1 MRFQFASR
9 TAQRVTINWMRGRRS
24 LNWGSIERARRE
36 KEQNRRRRK
45 WKKLKLYQ
53 TQKKNLNTFSKV
65 FFFGRSWCRRCFF
78 AIAYV
83 AVLAFSSTSS
93 EKFSIVFLSNE
104 LWRAIRCD
112 QVLYFIAATEHSWL
126 GFSRINRS
134 NDLLWRLSRGR
145 VLRLKSYRKNIF
157 PKISLVQWTGNNYN
171 PVY

>member
-93 EKFSIVFLSNE
+93 EKFSIVFFE
-104 LWRAIRCD
+104 
-112 QVLYFIAATEHSWL
+112 
-126 GFSRINRS
+126 
-134 NDLLWRLSRGR
+134 
-145 VLRLKSYRKNIF
+145 
-157 PKISLVQWTGNNYN
+157 QWTVESHKMRSSFIFYSSDGAFLAGFFQNQPIEWFTMTALKGTRPSLKVLSEKHFSKDKSRAMNWKQL
-171 PVY
+171 